1 MATQEQQK
9 KTNKAIRNAK
19 AIAKQNAIPARIGVQ
34 KGEGKLVHG
43 KVQKVKAPKDREK
56 AEIKRNSS
64 QQIISYTRDSKSEY
78 GVVKLDGLRNDFV
91 RSEYHRTFKDRPTQF
106 VRNPKESTAV
116 IQNLN
121 SMTFESPDVE
131 IDDSGEEVFQLQFSG
146 EIIRVGSEATTYF
159 YIEDGKFYTVGG
171 LFNFLAEKLGKPL
184 GMRINDDYDYQK
196 EYKPAGREQLDY
208 GQNQYNLY
216 NKETY
221 TRDSIAYVESN
232 EFAGALT
239 KKMILGSAADDV
251 VQINCSLFTG
261 TNPKTTDSAF
271 IKDFK
276 EIHIIGNDSTPVKW
290 DEFKDR
296 PHRTLITS
304 TDADLTIKQV
314 GYTSLGHKQQEGLE
328 IVLKYRDGSTE
339 TIESDGVL
347 STNYEGKADRFART
361 YTIPAE
367 EITSDILRIDLSQI
381 NIYEPFMVMG
391 SNNELRWK
399 NTGAVTLPAKNPAL
413 SGLRTRV
420 NLTKRA
426 RKGRKIICNELYR
439 QGYLSEKMWDAD
451 ERYGDMMFEKD
462 PKMIIGYQ
470 MWARKVVK
478 YMKNNP
484 NNTKM
489 AYWLFKPWT
498 EYMGYEMGIVEK
510 PTLRGRFTHWVG
522 KQISYITF
530 NLFGGQYLL
539 NKYNKLKLDN

>member
-19 AIAKQNAIPARIGVQ
+19 AIAKQNAIPRKVGVTV
-34 KGEGKLVHG
+34 EDT
-43 KVQKVKAPKDREK
+43 QKVPVPKDRGK
-56 AEIKRNSS
+56 AVIKRNSS
-64 QQIISYTRDSKSEY
+64 EQIISYTRNSKSEY
-78 GVVKLDGLRNDFV
+78 GVVKLDGIRNDYV

-121 SMTFESPDVE
+121 SMTFESPEIE

-239 KKMILGSAADDV
+239 KKMILGSAADEV

-261 TNPKTTDSAF
+261 TNPKSTDSAF

-304 TDADLTIKQV
+304 TDADLTVKQV
-314 GYTSLGHKQQEGLE
+314 GYNSLGHKQQEGLE

-347 STNYEGKADRFART
+347 SNNYEGKADRFART

-391 SNNELRWK
+391 SDNELRWK